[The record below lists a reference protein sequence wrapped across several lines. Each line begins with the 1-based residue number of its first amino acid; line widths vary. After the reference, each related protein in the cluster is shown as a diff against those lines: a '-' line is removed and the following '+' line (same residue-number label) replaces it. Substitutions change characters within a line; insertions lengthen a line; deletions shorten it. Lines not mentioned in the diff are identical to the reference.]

1 MSTTFKKFRP
11 DNIVK
16 TKYTAHKQY
25 TINLENFSGSQE
37 GLEKYLVFGY
47 ESNHVNAFLLDTET
61 GRFLRHDEFLTGS
74 FAGTTYTE
82 EETTNGFFKRSL
94 HNSLA
99 HLYYNGS
106 HAINVNLDKSFCVEP
121 TRNEYRELNGSA
133 QVISIPQ
140 QLFGDKLKET
150 DINFDQDNPAVRILS
165 GTVEIREDGF
175 GNLYDYNAAG
185 LSNALQTYQSTRLP
199 VVD

>member
-61 GRFLRHDEFLTGS
+61 GRFLRHDE
-74 FAGTTYTE
+74 
-82 EETTNGFFKRSL
+82 K
-94 HNSLA
+94 
-99 HLYYNGS
+99 
-106 HAINVNLDKSFCVEP
+106 
-121 TRNEYRELNGSA
+121 
-133 QVISIPQ
+133 Q
-140 QLFGDKLKET
+140 QTDFLKEVYT
-150 DINFDQDNPAVRILS
+150 TL
-165 GTVEIREDGF
+165 
-175 GNLYDYNAAG
+175 
-185 LSNALQTYQSTRLP
+185 
-199 VVD
+199 